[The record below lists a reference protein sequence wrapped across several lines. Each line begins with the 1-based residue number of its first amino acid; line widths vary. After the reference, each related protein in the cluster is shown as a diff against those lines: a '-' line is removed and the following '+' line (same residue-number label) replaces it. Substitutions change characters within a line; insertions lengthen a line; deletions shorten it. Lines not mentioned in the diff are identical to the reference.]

1 MTQPHEDLF
10 ALLDRFLKAKR
21 IEGCT
26 EKTLNAYCYELNRYF
41 EFLQA
46 EQKGPPLLPNITANS
61 VEDFLAKRPL
71 ESATRARM
79 LAALRSFCRFLT
91 DRDYLALSPI
101 AKLKSPRVK
110 NKVMSYLSIEEF
122 RHLLNQAKEPTGR
135 HEIIGRDYAILAL
148 FIGSGIRISELARL
162 KVQDFDFSNKQIKIT
177 RKGGKTQHIPF
188 GKDVRAALEFWL
200 AERAKRNIPKSTPT
214 CFVSNRNLPM
224 SIQTIRNVVKK
235 WMKRSDLWGKRMSP
249 HTLRHSYATAQI
261 TLGTPVQVVQDLL
274 GHNQLNTTSKYLH
287 LANGERRKAAEKIK
301 F

>member
-1 MTQPHEDLF
+1 MSQSADHLF
-10 ALLDRFLKAKR
+10 ALLDRFLKTKR

-26 EKTLNAYCYELNRYF
+26 EKTLNAYCYELTRYF

-46 EQKGPPLLPNITANS
+46 EKKDVPRLAHLTANS

-101 AKLKSPRVK
+101 AKLKTPRVK

-122 RHLLNQAKEPTGR
+122 RHLLNQAKKSTGR
-135 HEIIGRDYAILAL
+135 YEIEGRDYAILAL

-162 KVQDFDFSNKQIKIT
+162 KIQDFDFSNLQIKVT
-177 RKGGKTQHIPF
+177 RKGGKTQYIPF
-188 GKDVRAALEFWL
+188 GKDVQEALEFWL
-200 AERAKRNIPKSTPT
+200 EARAKRNIPKTMT
-214 CFVSNRNLPM
+214 TVFVSNRHLPM